1 MINCGEYAYDNF
13 VNELYEI
20 LCNTKEREVYF
31 EKNYNT
37 ANYTDFINSLLLYRM
52 YQLDLG
58 RGQTI
63 NIIAIK
69 NNDIIELHYIVQEL
83 FLEPIDMIIL
93 KEVIKRKGIDDMI
106 DWHKKNLYKRFTRY
120 AGI

>member
-1 MINCGEYAYDNF
+1 MINCMAYTHDNF

-20 LCNTKEREVYF
+20 LCNTEEREAYF
-31 EKNYNT
+31 KKNYNII
-37 ANYTDFINSLLLYRM
+37 NYTDFINSLLLYRM

-58 RGQTI
+58 RGQVI
-63 NIIAIK
+63 NMIAIK

-83 FLEPIDMIIL
+83 FLEPIDISIL
-93 KEVIKRKGIDDMI
+93 KDVIERKGIDDMI